1 MESLSKTHI
10 LEVTKTLAK
19 KEIKK
24 PKTKAKPATKKLVKA
39 KAKPAPKSKKE
50 IKKEKPNIKTE
61 KIQLTQ
67 SV

>member
-10 LEVTKTLAK
+10 LEVTKKLAK
-19 KEIKK
+19 KTIKK

-50 IKKEKPNIKTE
+50 KPNIKTE

>member
-1 MESLSKTHI
+1 M
-10 LEVTKTLAK
+10 AK
-19 KEIKK
+19 KAINK

-50 IKKEKPNIKTE
+50 KPNIKTE

>member
-1 MESLSKTHI
+1 
-10 LEVTKTLAK
+10 VTKKLAK
-19 KEIKK
+19 KAIKK
-24 PKTKAKPATKKLVKA
+24 PKAKAKPATKKLVKA

>member
-1 MESLSKTHI
+1 M
-10 LEVTKTLAK
+10 AK
-19 KEIKK
+19 KAINK

-50 IKKEKPNIKTE
+50 TKKEKPNIKTE

>member
-50 IKKEKPNIKTE
+50 KPNIKTE

>member
-1 MESLSKTHI
+1 
-10 LEVTKTLAK
+10 VTKKLAK
-19 KEIKK
+19 KTIKK
-24 PKTKAKPATKKLVKA
+24 PKAKARPATKKLVKP

>member
-1 MESLSKTHI
+1 
-10 LEVTKTLAK
+10 VTKKLAK
-19 KEIKK
+19 KAINK